1 MAWPFHG
8 LIIHLLKDIF
18 VAVWAFKNYWGSS
31 REPQVRKKAEHKGL
45 GEGDLE
51 KLWAHLPCSDLT
63 LNSTERRQCSEC
75 PVGTPLVIQ
84 WLRLLTTNAGGLDS
98 VPGPGTRSCMLR
110 PGTAKKK
117 KYTGGSS
124 STPQPSTD
132 RTLTPR
138 EGMCGAHHRSEIGS
152 ASVLLP

>member
-1 MAWPFHG
+1 MFGPHSKQ
-8 LIIHLLKDIF
+8 H
-18 VAVWAFKNYWGSS
+18 
-31 REPQVRKKAEHKGL
+31 RKAAAPRVP
-45 GEGDLE
+45 
-51 KLWAHLPCSDLT
+51 W
-63 LNSTERRQCSEC
+63 
-75 PVGTPLVIQ
+75 GTPLVIQ
-84 WLRLLTTNAGGLDS
+84 WLRLLATNAGGLDA
-98 VPGPGTRSCMLR
+98 VPGPGTRSCMLQLR

-117 KYTGGSS
+117 YTRESS